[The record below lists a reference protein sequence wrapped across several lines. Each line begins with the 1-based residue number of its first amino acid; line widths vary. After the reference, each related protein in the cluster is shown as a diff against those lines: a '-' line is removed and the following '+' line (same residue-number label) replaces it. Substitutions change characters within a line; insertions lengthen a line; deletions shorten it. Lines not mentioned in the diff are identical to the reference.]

1 MLRSEDPGVHYEA
14 VGVIGNL
21 VHSSQ
26 DIKQRVLE
34 VCGWQHK
41 PPLYHSATFVVL
53 CHGCCTLLFMLHALL
68 HDKTVGWVPSTEC
81 WHASR
86 RSDVGHAAVK

>member
-1 MLRSEDPGVHYEA
+1 VAAALTLSLTLLLAVQMLRSEDPGVHYEA

-34 VCGWQHK
+34 VGGW
-41 PPLYHSATFVVL
+41 LGT
-53 CHGCCTLLFMLHALL
+53 
-68 HDKTVGWVPSTEC
+68 
-81 WHASR
+81 
-86 RSDVGHAAVK
+86 AA

>member
-1 MLRSEDPGVHYEA
+1 MQLVVFCVVGCIMRLRCVAFVTRVKPVSVLVALQMLRSEDPGVHYEA

-34 VCGWQHK
+34 VGAGG
-41 PPLYHSATFVVL
+41 S
-53 CHGCCTLLFMLHALL
+53 
-68 HDKTVGWVPSTEC
+68 
-81 WHASR
+81 SR
-86 RSDVGHAAVK
+86 RACVSSMNRRASVSSIS

>member
-34 VCGWQHK
+34 VRG
-41 PPLYHSATFVVL
+41 
-53 CHGCCTLLFMLHALL
+53 
-68 HDKTVGWVPSTEC
+68 
-81 WHASR
+81 
-86 RSDVGHAAVK
+86 

>member
-1 MLRSEDPGVHYEA
+1 MQMRCRIGLKPGWRFCLLLAARAVQMLRSEDPGVHYEA

-34 VCGWQHK
+34 VGGWQGS
-41 PPLYHSATFVVL
+41 L
-53 CHGCCTLLFMLHALL
+53 
-68 HDKTVGWVPSTEC
+68 
-81 WHASR
+81 
-86 RSDVGHAAVK
+86 